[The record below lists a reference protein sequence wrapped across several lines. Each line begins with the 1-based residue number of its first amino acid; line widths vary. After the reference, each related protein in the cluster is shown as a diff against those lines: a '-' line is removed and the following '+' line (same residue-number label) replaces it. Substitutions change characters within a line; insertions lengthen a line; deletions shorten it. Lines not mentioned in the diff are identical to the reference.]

1 VVLGRV
7 VYGSFEVLEEILRM
21 TGGSVPLYLNDL
33 DGGSWGVEWPL
44 SILEIVGAERILPV
58 RSKRL
63 LANYLDD
70 VILASAQR
78 CGNFCLMI
86 YGSPDSALLQSC
98 CQAFSNVVV
107 HGELPFEAPAN
118 CWQMA
123 DFSDRMHFD
132 LGISVALLL
141 CPPGSADSASLD
153 QLLTPDGIVIT
164 AGHFP
169 RFEME
174 ISGRAIL
181 RVDPNHAY
189 RGQMERWIAI
199 SNLMKSARSSPLT
212 TQ

>member
-1 VVLGRV
+1 
-7 VYGSFEVLEEILRM
+7 
-21 TGGSVPLYLNDL
+21 
-33 DGGSWGVEWPL
+33 
-44 SILEIVGAERILPV
+44 
-58 RSKRL
+58 
-63 LANYLDD
+63 
-70 VILASAQR
+70 
-78 CGNFCLMI
+78 
-86 YGSPDSALLQSC
+86 
-98 CQAFSNVVV
+98 
-107 HGELPFEAPAN
+107 
-118 CWQMA
+118 MA

-141 CPPGSADSASLD
+141 CPPSSADSASLD

-174 ISGRAIL
+174 IPGRATL